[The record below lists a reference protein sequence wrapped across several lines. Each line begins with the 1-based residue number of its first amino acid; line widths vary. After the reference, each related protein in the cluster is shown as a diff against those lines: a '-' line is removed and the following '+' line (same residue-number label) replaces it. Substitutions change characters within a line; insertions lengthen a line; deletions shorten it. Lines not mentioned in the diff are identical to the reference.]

1 LLRVEAVMNS
11 NKYIRGQKKKYFSIN
26 GGDVYCHC
34 EASRVERGKSGILR
48 QAQNERKEGLN
59 IMEKTHV
66 ATRLQPRD
74 HDLKRSWLHWGI
86 YKGWGLRMTGI

>member
-1 LLRVEAVMNS
+1 MAGM
-11 NKYIRGQKKKYFSIN
+11 SIVIARCPEWN
-26 GGDVYCHC
+26 EGI
-34 EASRVERGKSGILR
+34 AQILR

-86 YKGWGLRMTGI
+86 YKGRGLRMTESEGLAITDRNCRTLYGKN